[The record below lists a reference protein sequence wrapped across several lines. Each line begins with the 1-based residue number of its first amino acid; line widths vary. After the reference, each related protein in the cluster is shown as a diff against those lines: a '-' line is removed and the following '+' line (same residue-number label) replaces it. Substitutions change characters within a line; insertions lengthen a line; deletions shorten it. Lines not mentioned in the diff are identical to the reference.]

1 MPTGTRAG
9 KESKRRTVAGGVIA
23 GKDTAEIAK
32 VAGCKPRHV
41 QRLASEPA
49 TQFLITEM
57 MGPHR
62 ERLAKMAKTAVN
74 AVEKALIARKTD
86 KSDHIVRL
94 RAVERYGELLALAQ
108 GGKPAEASGDG
119 TQVTWEQ
126 FTLMYERRTV
136 DRPQKTMVCPTG
148 STA

>member
-23 GKDTAEIAK
+23 GKGTQAIATA
-32 VAGCKPRHV
+32 AGCQPRYV
-41 QRLASEPA
+41 QRLANEPA

-57 MGPHR
+57 MAPHR

-86 KSDHIVRL
+86 KSDHVVRM
-94 RAVERYGELLALAQ
+94 RAVERYGDLLALAQ
-108 GGKPAEASGDG
+108 GGKPAEASGEG
-119 TQVTWEQ
+119 MQVTWEQ
-126 FTLMYERRTV
+126 FTVMYQARRERTE
-136 DRPQKTMVCPTG
+136 
-148 STA
+148 